1 MYGKLINGRL
11 VPAPNPL
18 HINRGLVYNPS
29 SYLYEAVGYRLVV
42 DTPQPE
48 QPEDDAAVYPRSF
61 GRHSR
66 VQRRIR
72 RCILNQVKMFFSKE
86 FFHLQHG
93 LYA

>member
-48 QPEDDAAVYPRSF
+48 QPEDDAAVYYTSHWEEQAGQCKFRSHKSICT
-61 GRHSR
+61 G
-66 VQRRIR
+66 
-72 RCILNQVKMFFSKE
+72 KE
-86 FFHLQHG
+86 VHLHG
-93 LYA
+93 K

>member
-48 QPEDDAAVYPRSF
+48 RPEDDAAVYYTSHWEEQA
-61 GRHSR
+61 GQIVR
-66 VQRRIR
+66 VWEEQQEAEQAGKNAAASI
-72 RCILNQVKMFFSKE
+72 
-86 FFHLQHG
+86 
-93 LYA
+93 